1 MKEIV
6 VKATWMRGGTS
17 KCWVF
22 EYEDLQ
28 HCEMSMD
35 NILLRAFGS
44 PDQRQLDGIGG
55 GTSTTSKA
63 VILSPYEGDDFDVNY
78 LFAQVG
84 IDDATVD
91 WGSNCGNCSSVVAV
105 YAIEKG
111 WVKSEKDIT
120 NVRVYN
126 ENTNQA
132 IIQQVNTPNGKLP
145 DGTSEMVGSVY
156 PGIEVNI
163 GFRDPAG
170 KTTGKLF
177 PASDYSSN
185 VIIDNKSYDV
195 TMIDAGAPCVYLD
208 ATSLGLNGK
217 SREEWTKIIDQNLP
231 LLDNIRRHCAVSMGL
246 ADKPELAAR
255 AIPKL
260 GVIHASM
267 VEDADLSIQMLSM
280 GKRHPAMP
288 VTGSVALTL
297 SARYPDTVTSKVL
310 GYTTQHGITLDTPS
324 GLLKTFATDIDSVP
338 VIGISRTCRTIAQ
351 ATINIPLNPLPKEVA
366 IS

>member
-6 VKATWMRGGTS
+6 VNATWMRGGTS

-44 PDQRQLDGIGG
+44 PDERQLDGIGG

-63 VILSPYEGDDFDVNY
+63 VILSPYKGDDFDVNY

-84 IDDATVD
+84 IEDATVD

-111 WVKSEKDIT
+111 WVKAEKDIT

-145 DGTSEMVGSVY
+145 DGISEMVGSVY
-156 PGIEVNI
+156 PGIEVNV

-177 PASDYSSN
+177 PASDYTSK
-185 VIIDNKSYDV
+185 VVIDNKSYDV

-267 VEDADLSIQMLSM
+267 VEDANLSIQMLSM

-351 ATINIPLNPLPKEVA
+351 ATINIPLDRKSVV
-366 IS
+366 